1 MRDVDIPVRR
11 NGLTLKC
18 KEQCPH
24 ESNAEEEPDQGAT
37 GNAEF
42 AVGEDP

>member
-1 MRDVDIPVRR
+1 MRDVDIPVSG

-24 ESNAEEEPDQGAT
+24 ESNTEEEPDQGAA
-37 GNAEF
+37 GDVEF